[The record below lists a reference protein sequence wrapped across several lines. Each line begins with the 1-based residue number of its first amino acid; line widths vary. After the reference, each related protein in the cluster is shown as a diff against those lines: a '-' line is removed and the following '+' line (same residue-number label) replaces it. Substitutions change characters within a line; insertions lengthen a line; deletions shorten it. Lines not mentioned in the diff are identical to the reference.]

1 MLPLV
6 GEVNQWVDLYGVEVH
21 PANREDVGALLEDKL
36 LTIQTV
42 EMEHLERVVLF
53 DGALNLNAEILKSG
67 WGTREVP

>member
-6 GEVNQWVDLYGVEVH
+6 GEVDQWVDLYGVKVH
-21 PANREDVGALLEDKL
+21 PENREDVEALLEDKPV
-36 LTIQTV
+36 TVQVV